1 MSRPHLLASL
11 ALLGVAC
18 GTRLPSPRILGV
30 SPSQLVQGTA
40 PQVLI
45 DLDAVF
51 PFTAA
56 YGEET
61 LSIDT
66 RVIATLGGL
75 PLRGVGVVSDGD
87 VTGFAAVELPL
98 GVHEARV
105 ELADG
110 RAAVLE
116 SAVTVEP
123 GPFPDS
129 FAIDPN
135 PIADQTRGQPFEIVI
150 RAIGGRAAEFSGVVR
165 ISLSRGTIV
174 PDVSGPFTA
183 GERRESV
190 TVLSTG
196 MGVTIVVEDAAGHTG
211 VSSTFNV
218 N

>member
-1 MSRPHLLASL
+1 MSRPLLVASL

-18 GTRLPSPRILGV
+18 GTRLPPPRILGV
-30 SPSQLVQGTA
+30 SPTQIVQGTA

-56 YGEET
+56 YGEEA

-75 PLRGVGVVSDGD
+75 ALRGVGVVSDGD
-87 VTGFAAVELPL
+87 VIGFAPAELPL
-98 GVHEARV
+98 GAHEARV

-135 PIADQTRGQPFEIVI
+135 PIADQASGQPFEIVI

-165 ISLSRGTIV
+165 ISVSRGRIV
-174 PDVSGPFTA
+174 PDMSGPFSG

-190 TVLSTG
+190 TVLSPG
-196 MGVTIVVEDAAGHTG
+196 MGISIFVEDAAGHTG
-211 VSSTFNV
+211 GSSAFNV